1 MKQLLG
7 LSVLLFSLLV
17 GISTQSFS
25 DNIFAITEDGKRV
38 LLNPNGTW
46 KYQIANKANNVFDS
60 YSGELVNVSIISAKS
75 DGYRFIIELEVSSN
89 SPTSIL
95 KMKTHRSFGSIES
108 GSVGRAP
115 EGFVVKDNFGN
126 DMGVKHLS
134 PEFVGYRTEEGLRYG
149 ESKIFSLRTT
159 EVPLVA
165 SSFVVLQISSSVF
178 ANKRSIELKILT
190 SDIGELK
197 EEVSK
202 ERQEEINKIYEKYNL
217 KKK

>member
-95 KMKTHRSFGSIES
+95 KMKTHKFLLYDDGGTSVVRGFG
-108 GSVGRAP
+108 A
-115 EGFVVKDNFGN
+115 KDNFGN
-126 DMGVKHLS
+126 DMGVKSVS
-134 PEFVGYRTEEGLRYG
+134 PSFHGHKKEKGLRYG
-149 ESKIFSLRTT
+149 KSKIFSLRTT

-165 SSFVVLQISSSVF
+165 SSFVVLQISSGVF
-178 ANKRSIELKILT
+178 ANKRSIELKIPT

-202 ERQEEINKIYEKYNL
+202 ETQEEINKFYEKYNF

>member
-25 DNIFAITEDGKRV
+25 DNIFAFTEDGKRV

-89 SPTSIL
+89 TPTSIL
-95 KMKTHRSFGSIES
+95 KFKTHKF
-108 GSVGRAP
+108 
-115 EGFVVKDNFGN
+115 
-126 DMGVKHLS
+126 L
-134 PEFVGYRTEEGLRYG
+134 
-149 ESKIFSLRTT
+149 
-159 EVPLVA
+159 
-165 SSFVVLQISSSVF
+165 
-178 ANKRSIELKILT
+178 
-190 SDIGELK
+190 
-197 EEVSK
+197 
-202 ERQEEINKIYEKYNL
+202 IYEGG
-217 KKK
+217 